1 MNMVNLDDGLAP
13 IRNRF
18 LEVMRQNQIDIQRD
32 VEIALD
38 IPDKTHD
45 ALGRIE
51 VVLHKIAGTAGT
63 LGYTAIGNNAREA
76 EYAISG
82 VLKERAAPPQAVFIQ
97 IIDFLEAS
105 LAVTLEDGKATT

>member
-1 MNMVNLDDGLAP
+1 MVNIDDGLAP

-18 LEVMRQNQIDIQRD
+18 LEVMRQNQIDIKRD

-38 IPDKTHD
+38 APEETHD

-51 VVLHKIAGTAGT
+51 AVLHKIAGTAGT
-63 LGYTAIGNNAREA
+63 LGYTDLGISAREA
-76 EYAISG
+76 EHAISG
-82 VLKERAAPPQAVFIQ
+82 VLTTRAEPPQAVFIQ

-105 LAVTLEDGKATT
+105 LEVTLEDGSATT